1 MAKKIIALDAG
12 HGMGTAGKR
21 CLRSIDPAETR
32 EWYLND
38 RIADMVQGQLAAY
51 DCSVLRVDDTTGAKD
66 ISLGNR
72 VQAANNAKAD
82 IYISIHHNAGI
93 KGKSGGGTVVYYY
106 NDAAMQ
112 AAAKRLYDAVTRHT
126 GLVGNRSSKVAVGNF
141 YVIMHTEM
149 PALLLEN
156 GFMDSLTDTPII
168 LTEAHAAKTAQ
179 GIVAFLVA
187 ELGLCRQDQP
197 APGNVP
203 QNNGP
208 YVTVNK
214 GDTLFG
220 IGKKLGVSWQ
230 DIADINGIRI
240 PYTLHAG
247 QKLRIPSK
255 ISAKQYY
262 PAYTGSKTTLAVAL
276 TRLGINSS
284 YAFRVKIAKANDIH
298 GYIGTVTQ
306 NTHMYNLLAAGLLKR
321 A

>member
-21 CLRSIDPAETR
+21 CLKSIDPAETR

-66 ISLGNR
+66 ISLYSR
-72 VQAANNAKAD
+72 VQAANNANAD

-106 NDAAMQ
+106 SDTAMQ
-112 AAAKRLYDAVTRHT
+112 AAAKRLYDAVTKHT
-126 GLVGNRSSKVAVGNF
+126 RLIGNRSSKVAVGDF
-141 YVIMHTEM
+141 YVLRNTKMSAYLI
-149 PALLLEN
+149 EN
-156 GFMDSLTDTPII
+156 GFMDSLTDTPVI
-168 LTEAHAAKTAQ
+168 LTEAHADNTAQ

-197 APGNVP
+197 TPGNVP
-203 QNNGP
+203 QDNGP

-214 GDTLFG
+214 GDTLSG
-220 IGKKLGVSWQ
+220 IGRKLGVDWK
-230 DIADINGIRI
+230 DIAAVNGISA
-240 PYTLHAG
+240 PYTLHIG

-255 ISAKQYY
+255 SAQQYY

-276 TRLGINSS
+276 TSLGINSS
-284 YAFRVKIAKANDIH
+284 FVSRAKIADINNIA
-298 GYIGTVTQ
+298 GYIGTAAQ
-306 NTHMYNLLAAGLLKR
+306 NTHMYNLLVAGILKK